1 MNHAQYAAN
10 NVTILLYNGDTDT
23 VSNFIAAQSFGRQVA
38 SALSLTVISYLI
50 GLIIFLI
57 TVNRRPIMGQQLQ
70 FEFVQVESRRHSNLV
85 LEELP
90 DRPYQGNWLNL
101 IALIIVEIIL
111 GCRPLRWWNTTRS
124 DDANHAQLES

>member
-23 VSNFIAAQSFGRQVA
+23 ISNFIAAQSFGRQVA

-50 GLIIFLI
+50 GLIVFL
-57 TVNRRPIMGQQLQ
+57 TAVNRRPIMGQQLQ

-90 DRPYQGNWLNL
+90 DRPYQG
-101 IALIIVEIIL
+101 
-111 GCRPLRWWNTTRS
+111 
-124 DDANHAQLES
+124 D